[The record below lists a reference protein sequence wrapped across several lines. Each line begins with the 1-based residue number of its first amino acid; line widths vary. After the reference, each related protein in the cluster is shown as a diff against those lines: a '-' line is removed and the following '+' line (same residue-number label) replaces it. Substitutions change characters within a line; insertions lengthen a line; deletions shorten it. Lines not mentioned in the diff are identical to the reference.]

1 MSERFS
7 DEVLQRVLDA
17 ASEPE
22 PFTSMRAV
30 LDRHLAETPAWFV
43 GHPSGAY
50 GPFDSYAAA
59 SMFRRVKNWD
69 HETVGVYPWRFIF
82 PE

>member
-1 MSERFS
+1 
-7 DEVLQRVLDA
+7 
-17 ASEPE
+17 
-22 PFTSMRAV
+22 V